1 MGDFLFGESFFL
13 KEHDR
18 KTFIVCDSKKRSCV
32 AGFGL
37 RCLFVA
43 CSSSVLRTLFCGP
56 PRFASRA
63 SDCAASSRR
72 ARPRCFA
79 PFFAARPAS
88 RRGLRTALPLRGVLV
103 LGASPPFLRP
113 APLRVA
119 GFGLRCLFAACSSL
133 VLRTLFCGPP
143 RFAPR
148 ASDCA
153 ASSRRARPR
162 CFAPLLR
169 PAPLFSFPCPFLGKE
184 KPPARLFRRP
194 GACLSWLTFSPFSG
208 QCRESGKSSSRI
220 RCR

>member
-18 KTFIVCDSKKRSCV
+18 KTFIVCDSKKRSCI

-43 CSSSVLRTLFCGP
+43 CSSSVLRPLFCGP

-63 SDCAASSRR
+63 SDCAASSWR

-103 LGASPPFLRP
+103 LGASHPFLRP
-113 APLRVA
+113 PAV
-119 GFGLRCLFAACSSL
+119 FFSL
-133 VLRTLFCGPP
+133 
-143 RFAPR
+143 
-148 ASDCA
+148 
-153 ASSRRARPR
+153 
-162 CFAPLLR
+162 
-169 PAPLFSFPCPFLGKE
+169 PLFKQR
-184 KPPARLFRRP
+184 KTP
-194 GACLSWLTFSPFSG
+194 GAAFPPPGGLLIVAYFFTVFWAMP
-208 QCRESGKSSSRI
+208 RI
-220 RCR
+220 WEIVQPYSLQVTTLPQ

>member
-1 MGDFLFGESFFL
+1 MFGESFFL
-13 KEHDR
+13 KEHYR

-37 RCLFVA
+37 RCLFAA
-43 CSSSVLRTLFCGP
+43 CSSSVLRPLFCGP

-63 SDCAASSRR
+63 SDCAASSWR

-103 LGASPPFLRP
+103 LGASHPY
-113 APLRVA
+113 
-119 GFGLRCLFAACSSL
+119 
-133 VLRTLFCGPP
+133 CGP
-143 RFAPR
+143 
-148 ASDCA
+148 
-153 ASSRRARPR
+153 
-162 CFAPLLR
+162 
-169 PAPLFSFPCPFLGKE
+169 PLFSFPCPFLSKE

-208 QCRESGKSSSRI
+208 QCRECGRWSSHT

>member
-13 KEHDR
+13 KEHYR

-103 LGASPPFLRP
+103 LGASHPY
-113 APLRVA
+113 
-119 GFGLRCLFAACSSL
+119 
-133 VLRTLFCGPP
+133 CGPP
-143 RFAPR
+143 RFASR

-169 PAPLFSFPCPFLGKE
+169 PAPLFSFPCPFLSKE
-184 KPPARLFRRP
+184 KPPERLSRRP
-194 GACLSWLTFSPFSG
+194 RALLIDYFFTVFWAIPRMWAMVQPYSLQVTTLP
-208 QCRESGKSSSRI
+208 Q
-220 RCR
+220 

>member
-13 KEHDR
+13 KEHYR

-37 RCLFVA
+37 RCLFVACSSSVLRPLFLRPAPLRVAGFGLRCLFAA

-88 RRGLRTALPLRGVLV
+88 RRGLRTVLPLRGVLV
-103 LGASPPFLRP
+103 LGASHPFLRP
-113 APLRVA
+113 APLS
-119 GFGLRCLFAACSSL
+119 FFSLPLFRQRKTPGTA
-133 VLRTLFCGPP
+133 FPPP
-143 RFAPR
+143 RGLLIVAYFFTVFWAMPR
-148 ASDCA
+148 IWEIVQPYSLQVTTL
-153 ASSRRARPR
+153 P
-162 CFAPLLR
+162 
-169 PAPLFSFPCPFLGKE
+169 
-184 KPPARLFRRP
+184 
-194 GACLSWLTFSPFSG
+194 
-208 QCRESGKSSSRI
+208 Q
-220 RCR
+220 